1 MRPAW
6 TGTFVLDSLLT
17 RTTRYT
23 SSTPRASRLRSRN
36 RLRPIHR
43 DGRTRR
49 IRRSARSSS
58 ISLHGLGQRAWIRSS
73 IRRSTSAGSEA
84 DQRCRSRHLEDAG
97 FGGSIGR
104 WGLRHGTDGCLV
116 RSCQQ
121 DTTLVE
127 DLLSVYPRYHAFV
140 RMTVT
145 VVT

>member
-84 DQRCRSRHLEDAG
+84 DQRCRSRHLEDG
-97 FGGSIGR
+97 VLGLVVLLVDRGSDMEQMGVLCAAANKTPRLWKIF
-104 WGLRHGTDGCLV
+104 
-116 RSCQQ
+116 
-121 DTTLVE
+121 
-127 DLLSVYPRYHAFV
+127 SVYTLDT
-140 RMTVT
+140 MLLCG
-145 VVT
+145 

>member
-84 DQRCRSRHLEDAG
+84 DQRFRSRRSEDG
-97 FGGSIGR
+97 VLGLVVLLVDRGSDMEQMGVLCAAADKTPRLWKIF
-104 WGLRHGTDGCLV
+104 
-116 RSCQQ
+116 
-121 DTTLVE
+121 
-127 DLLSVYPRYHAFV
+127 SVYTLDT
-140 RMTVT
+140 MLLCG
-145 VVT
+145 